1 MYSSPN
7 VIRVIKSRRM
17 RWAVHVAHI
26 GERRGAYSVLV
37 VKAERDRDHLE
48 DPG

>member
-1 MYSSPN
+1 
-7 VIRVIKSRRM
+7 
-17 RWAVHVAHI
+17 
-26 GERRGAYSVLV
+26 LV